1 MGNSPSLLM
10 LQTCPF
16 CWKVRS
22 LLEHLNIDFNEDQ
35 LNPLRRKKAL
45 AFAGEWKKVPIW
57 RESQE
62 KFVVDSTP
70 IMLYLDEKYNES
82 KLSNQDDER
91 QKTWLTWVDEKLAKA
106 TIPIL
111 YGSIGSALSSTRTVS
126 KLEKFGFFSRHLY
139 AWTGFPIM
147 WGIIARTRVK
157 KDGRKPK
164 QLWHDLLD
172 ELTSEF
178 NGKNFFGGD
187 KPDIVDIAAFGIVRS
202 ISPFKQFREIKSH
215 EKGMKWYDA
224 ILSTLQ

>member
-1 MGNSPSLLM
+1 MGNGPSLLM

-22 LLEHLNIDFNEDQ
+22 LLEHLNIDFKEDQ

-45 AFAGEWKKVPIW
+45 AFTGDWNKVPIW
-57 RESQE
+57 RESQDE
-62 KFVVDSTP
+62 FVVDSTP
-70 IMLYLDEKYNES
+70 IMLYLDQKFNES
-82 KLSNQDDER
+82 KLSNQNTEK
-91 QKTWLTWVDEKLAKA
+91 QKIWLKWVDEKLAKA

-172 ELTSEF
+172 EFIFEF
-178 NGKNFFGGD
+178 NEKDFFGGD
-187 KPDIVDIAAFGIVRS
+187 EPDIVDIAAFGIVRS
-202 ISPFKQFREIKSH
+202 ISPFKQFREIESH
-215 EKGMKWYDA
+215 EKGMKWYNA
-224 ILSTLQ
+224 ILSTLH